1 MSRYK
6 KASMNECE
14 LGDIDG
20 VKPILR
26 PTRDEKMKVI
36 ELFMSQQKE
45 KNLNLD
51 KARALLT
58 DLLYNSLFLWEDKKR
73 TDKKEEGSEDITK
86 DDIDDF
92 VVAHIFEIWLEV
104 LNAMDIVDKKKL
116 EELQKQQAEQAK
128 EIQEDPN

>member
-128 EIQEDPN
+128 EMQEDPN